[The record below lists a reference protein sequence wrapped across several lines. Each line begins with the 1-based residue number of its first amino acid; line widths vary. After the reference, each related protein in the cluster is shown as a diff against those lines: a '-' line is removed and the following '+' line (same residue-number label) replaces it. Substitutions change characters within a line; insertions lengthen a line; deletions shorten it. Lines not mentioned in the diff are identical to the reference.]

1 MRPLF
6 LFALLVIGGCSG
18 GASMPAPLQTGPVT
32 VENPSARLV
41 AQGAYNV
48 TFMLKNGSFGSKE
61 IARADLLR
69 MTWGGQALR
78 VNFEC
83 TGQPFVG
90 EGSATSPV
98 ITIGLRLLESSAVLS
113 AECSSSPRDY
123 EADGLPAAAPKS
135 GDTIVVAVDGILS
148 DATPFTATANA
159 PVL

>member
-1 MRPLF
+1 MRPI
-6 LFALLVIGGCSG
+6 FALSLLVLGGCSG
-18 GASMPAPLQTGPVT
+18 GPSMLAPLQSGPVT

-48 TFMLKNGSFGSKE
+48 TFVLKNSAYGSKD

-69 MTWGGQALR
+69 MTWSGQPLR
-78 VNFEC
+78 ANFEC

-90 EGSATSPV
+90 EGSATTPV
-98 ITIGLRLLESSAVLS
+98 ITIGLRLLDSSAVLS
-113 AECSSSPRDY
+113 AECSGSPRDY
-123 EADGLPAAAPKS
+123 AAEGLPAAAPKS
-135 GDTIVVAVDGILS
+135 GDEIVVAIDGILN